1 MAEGGRELSQ
11 AAFGMALIPR
21 GHKTPGPNTITL
33 NVRISTYEFGSEGA
47 QTFNPWQE
55 VTFEQRPLW

>member
-21 GHKTPGPNTITL
+21 GHKTPVPNTITL
-33 NVRISTYEFGSEGA
+33 NVRISIYEFGGEEDTNIQSMAGGD
-47 QTFNPWQE
+47 
-55 VTFEQRPLW
+55 V